1 MAVTENT
8 YTGNGSTVL
17 YSFTFPYLATTDI
30 KVSINGTLT
39 TAYTLANATTVQF
52 NTAPANGA
60 AIRIYRQTDDASTK
74 ATFFPGSAIR
84 SQDLNDNFLQVLY
97 KSQETETFAAN
108 TDASAIQ
115 ATANAALAN
124 SNTAISTANAATATA
139 NAADA
144 TANGIAATANTA
156 LSNSTAAVS
165 TANTASTTATSALTT
180 ANSASTTASSAL
192 TTASSALTTANAALP
207 LAGGTLTGNLN
218 IPSLNG
224 GQLAGSRNRIINGDL
239 RVDQRNVGIL
249 VNAQGYA
256 VDRFFTDSSGLV
268 GLTVTRSTVAPAG
281 FKNSLSITIG
291 TADSS
296 LSSTDFAA
304 VGQRIEGNN
313 ILDLGWG
320 ASGASSVTLSFWVRS
335 SVTGTFAGGLSNASG
350 IRSYVFTYT
359 ISSANVWEYKTIT
372 IPGVTHGIWE
382 TGTNTGI
389 VVQWDLGSGSNYQ
402 QSPGSWNLTS
412 FGACST
418 NTSVKLS
425 ATLNATFYIT
435 GVQLE
440 AGTVAT
446 PFERRSYGQELALC
460 QRYFYMHCKGNAQSI
475 GVGTAYNASLMSIY
489 ISMPVTMRINPSAYY
504 SSGTNFYISYIN
516 GSSDTF
522 NSPGNLVAGSPS
534 NVTFDATDGVSVSA
548 GSAGRVA
555 TNSSD
560 AYIGLSAEL

>member
-1 MAVTENT
+1 MAITENT

-17 YSFTFPYLATTDI
+17 YSFTFPYLETTDI
-30 KVSINGTLT
+30 KVSLNGVNT

-115 ATANAALAN
+115 STANAALAN
-124 SNTAISTANAATATA
+124 SNTAISTANAASATA

-144 TANGIAATANTA
+144 TANAIAATANTA
-156 LSNSTAAVS
+156 LSNSTTAVS
-165 TANTASTTATSALTT
+165 TANTASTNATAALTT
-180 ANSASTTASSAL
+180 ANSASTAASSAL
-192 TTASSALTTANAALP
+192 TLANAALP
-207 LAGGTLTGNLN
+207 LAGGTLTGTLN
-218 IPSLNG
+218 VPSLNG
-224 GQLAGSRNRIINGDL
+224 GHLAGSRNRIINGDM
-239 RVDQRNVGIL
+239 RVDQRNIGIA
-249 VNAQGYA
+249 VIAQGYV
-256 VDRFFTDSSGLV
+256 VDRFRTDSDGLV
-268 GLTVTRSTVAPAG
+268 GLTVTRSNIAPAG

-291 TADSS
+291 TADPT

-313 ILDLGWG
+313 ILDFGWG

-382 TGTNTGI
+382 TGTTTGI
-389 VVQWDLGSGSNYQ
+389 NVLWDLGSGSNYQ

-418 NTSVKLS
+418 STSVKLS

-440 AGTVAT
+440 PGTVAT

-460 QRYFYMHCKGNAQSI
+460 QRYFEAKTHLSTGAKYANTGGTWFAADLQYVSKRVTPTIAITASVLSGSFSPTVGN
-475 GVGTAYNASLMSIY
+475 VN
-489 ISMPVTMRINPSAYY
+489 
-504 SSGTNFYISYIN
+504 
-516 GSSDTF
+516 SDCAA
-522 NSPGNLVAGSPS
+522 V
-534 NVTFDATDGVSVSA
+534 GVSTT
-548 GSAGRVA
+548 GA
-555 TNSSD
+555 TQYTTSSITFT
-560 AYIGLSAEL
+560 ASAEL